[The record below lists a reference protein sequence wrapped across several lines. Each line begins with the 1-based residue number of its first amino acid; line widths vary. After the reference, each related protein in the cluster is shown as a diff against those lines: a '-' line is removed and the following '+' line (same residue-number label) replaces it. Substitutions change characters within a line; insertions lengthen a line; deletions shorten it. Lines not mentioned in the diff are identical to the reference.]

1 MSPHGHNIPVHD
13 PMAMRV
19 VYDIV
24 GKGEGGGRE
33 SLISKREFVVD
44 ILDYFASSVFGGG
57 G

>member
-1 MSPHGHNIPVHD
+1 MIPHGHNIPVYD

-33 SLISKREFVVD
+33 SLISKREFVAD

>member
-1 MSPHGHNIPVHD
+1 
-13 PMAMRV
+13 MAMRV

-33 SLISKREFVVD
+33 SLISKREFVAD

-57 G
+57 GVDGDVR